1 MITGIDHI
9 VVVVPKLE
17 PAKSSYSQLG
27 FTVVPGGSHPAYGS
41 RNALVAFADRSYI
54 ELIAFENPA
63 LKHPWSDKL
72 TSGGGLI
79 DFCFRTSDLRTEV
92 KAFRGAGIDISDPS
106 PLTRTRPDGYLLKW
120 VLAIPA
126 RDSGVVPF
134 LIEDETPRDERV
146 PQQSEHRNGVLG
158 IAALTLALDSLNSL
172 ERIGAFYSRVLGAQP
187 SKIDRLELEASGLS
201 FPAGSSALELVTST
215 RDRGPVADWIRSRG
229 SSPFA
234 ARFRSASTNHLAL
247 DPSLTAGAQFSIG

>member
-17 PAKSSYSQLG
+17 PAKSSYTQLG
-27 FTVVPGGSHPAYGS
+27 FTVVPGGSHRAYGS

-54 ELIAFENPA
+54 ELIAFEDPA
-63 LKHPWSDKL
+63 LKHPWGDKL
-72 TSGGGLI
+72 KSGGGLI
-79 DFCFRTSDLRTEV
+79 DFCCRTSDLRAEV
-92 KAFRGAGIDISDPS
+92 KAFRGAGINISDPS

-146 PQQSEHRNGVLG
+146 PKQSEHRNGVLG
-158 IAALTLALDSLNSL
+158 IAALTLALDSL
-172 ERIGAFYSRVLGAQP
+172 ERIGAFYSRVLSAQP
-187 SKIDRLELEASGLS
+187 SKIDRPELDASGLS
-201 FPAGSSALELVTST
+201 FPVGSSALELLAST

-234 ARFRSASTNHLAL
+234 ARFKSASANHLTL
-247 DPSLTAGAQFSIG
+247 DPSLTAGALFSIG

>member
-9 VVVVPKLE
+9 VVVVPQLE
-17 PAKSSYSQLG
+17 PAKSSYTRLG
-27 FTVVPGGSHPAYGS
+27 FTVVAGGSHPAYGS

-63 LKHPWSDKL
+63 LKHPWAEKL
-72 TSGGGLI
+72 TTGGGLI
-79 DFCFRTSDLRTEV
+79 DFCLRTSDLRADV
-92 KAFRGAGIDISDPS
+92 QAFRGAGIDISDPT

-126 RDSGVVPF
+126 RDCGIVPF

-146 PQQSEHRNGVLG
+146 PRQSEHRNGVLA
-158 IAALTLALDSLNSL
+158 IAALTVALDSLD
-172 ERIGAFYSRVLGAQP
+172 RIGAFYSRVLTAEP
-187 SKIDRLELEASGLS
+187 NRIDRPDLEASGLS
-201 FPAGSSALELVTST
+201 FSVGSSALELVASN
-215 RDRGPVADWIRSRG
+215 RDQGPVADWIRSRG

-234 ARFRSASTNHLAL
+234 ARFKSASATPFAL
-247 DPSLTAGAQFSIG
+247 EPSLTAGAQFSIG